1 MPRDPEAT
9 ELKQMI
15 ADYMEQ
21 GFLSNIIAMFKSD
34 LSLYELVG
42 TLLSDERFRV
52 RMGMTALIEELH
64 KTRPDEVRKAL
75 PSLLPLLGNESPTV
89 RGDAAYL
96 VGLIGDE
103 EDRVVLKSL
112 LNDPNPQV
120 AEMVREILEQNDLE
134 F

>member
-34 LSLYELVG
+34 PSLYELVG
-42 TLLSDERFRV
+42 TLLSDERLRV

-64 KTRPDEVRKAL
+64 KTKPDEVRKAL

-103 EDRVVLKSL
+103 EDRVVLKAL

-120 AEMVREILEQNDLE
+120 AEMVRDLLEQED
-134 F
+134 

>member
-1 MPRDPEAT
+1 
-9 ELKQMI
+9 MI

-34 LSLYELVG
+34 PSLYELVG
-42 TLLSDERFRV
+42 TLLSDERLRV

-64 KTRPDEVRKAL
+64 KTKPDEVRKAL

-120 AEMVREILEQNDLE
+120 AEMVRDLLEQED
-134 F
+134 

>member
-34 LSLYELVG
+34 PSLYELVG
-42 TLLSDERFRV
+42 TLLSDERLRV

-75 PSLLPLLGNESPTV
+75 PSLLPLLGNESPTI

-112 LNDPNPQV
+112 LNDPNHQV

>member
-1 MPRDPEAT
+1 LPRDPEAT

-34 LSLYELVG
+34 PSLYEMAGV
-42 TLLSDERFRV
+42 LLLDERFGV
-52 RMGMTALIEELH
+52 RMGITALIEELH

>member
-120 AEMVREILEQNDLE
+120 AEMVRDLLEQED
-134 F
+134 

>member
-1 MPRDPEAT
+1 MPKDPEAT

-34 LSLYELVG
+34 SSLYDMVG

-52 RMGMTALIEELH
+52 RIGMTALIEELH

-75 PSLLPLLGNESPTV
+75 PSLLSLLGHESPTV

-120 AEMVREILEQNDLE
+120 AEMVRDLLEQED
-134 F
+134 

>member
-34 LSLYELVG
+34 PSLYELVG
-42 TLLSDERFRV
+42 TLLSDERLRV

-64 KTRPDEVRKAL
+64 KTKPDEVRKAL

-120 AEMVREILEQNDLE
+120 AEMVRDLLEQED
-134 F
+134 

>member
-34 LSLYELVG
+34 PSLYELVG
-42 TLLSDERFRV
+42 TLLSDERLRV

-75 PSLLPLLGNESPTV
+75 PSLLPLLGNESPTI

>member
-112 LNDPNPQV
+112 LNDPNHQV
-120 AEMVREILEQNDLE
+120 AEMVRDLLEQED
-134 F
+134 

>member
-1 MPRDPEAT
+1 LPRDPEAT

-34 LSLYELVG
+34 PSLYELVG
-42 TLLSDERFRV
+42 TLLSDERLRV

-120 AEMVREILEQNDLE
+120 AEMVRDLLEQED
-134 F
+134 

>member
-1 MPRDPEAT
+1 LPRDPEAT

-34 LSLYELVG
+34 PSLYELVG
-42 TLLSDERFRV
+42 TLLSDERLRV

-64 KTRPDEVRKAL
+64 KTKPDEVRKAL

>member
-1 MPRDPEAT
+1 LPRDPEAT

-34 LSLYELVG
+34 PSLYELVG
-42 TLLSDERFRV
+42 TLLSDERLRV

-64 KTRPDEVRKAL
+64 KTKPDEVRKAL

-120 AEMVREILEQNDLE
+120 AEMVRDLLEQED
-134 F
+134 

>member
-34 LSLYELVG
+34 PSLYELVG
-42 TLLSDERFRV
+42 TLLSDERLRV

-64 KTRPDEVRKAL
+64 KTKPDEVRKAL

>member
-1 MPRDPEAT
+1 MPKDPEAT

-34 LSLYELVG
+34 LSLYEMVG

-52 RMGMTALIEELH
+52 RIGMTALIEELH

-75 PSLLPLLGNESPTV
+75 PSLLSLLGHESPTV

-120 AEMVREILEQNDLE
+120 AEMVRDLLEQED
-134 F
+134 

>member
-1 MPRDPEAT
+1 LPRDPEAT

-34 LSLYELVG
+34 PSLYELVG
-42 TLLSDERFRV
+42 TLLSDERLRV

-64 KTRPDEVRKAL
+64 KTKPDEVRKAL

-120 AEMVREILEQNDLE
+120 AEMVREILEQND
-134 F
+134 